1 MDSDSNLQESDGLAS
16 LAVVLPLAVTGFV
29 IAAGCWTL
37 FAVGGPALQQSLS
50 FNNLQFGLLLAMP
63 MAVAAILALPAGL
76 AASQFGAR
84 RVMIACLTGLAL
96 CMLLLLLVESF
107 AGYLL
112 VAAGLGLSGGF
123 YSAGLQFV
131 AGHAPRRYTGVS
143 LGIFGAGLAG
153 AGFNYY
159 LLPLLLNAYSWQQVP
174 MAYLVV
180 LVVLILLLVLLT
192 EDIPAGRESFASLP
206 SSQLLL
212 RLACRDTLPVL
223 IGFGLLAGG
232 FFALALWLPGH
243 ITSQFVL
250 TLEGGGKVALWFVIP
265 AALAQI
271 AGGGLAD
278 CAGSRQVLIGSLVL
292 GLVALLVL
300 SYPPMTLLIEGID
313 GLIRVDYQLP
323 LPAER
328 WLILLLGLAM
338 GSAMGA
344 LQARMVLLYPGAPA
358 FAAGALLLS
367 ACACAFLL
375 LLLFGAAMQWVGVRS
390 TVFMVLFGLLFASLL
405 VALNSPRTADA
416 DCGGMDG
423 MDE

>member
-1 MDSDSNLQESDGLAS
+1 MDPDNNLQDSDGSVS
-16 LAVVLPLAVTGFV
+16 LVVVLPLAVTGLV
-29 IAAGCWTL
+29 IATGCWTL
-37 FAVGGPALQQSLS
+37 FAVGGPVLQQSLS

-63 MAVAAILALPAGL
+63 MAVAAALALPAGL

-84 RVMIACLTGLAL
+84 RVMVGCLIGLAL

-112 VAAGLGLSGGF
+112 VAAGMGLSGGF

-131 AGHAPRRYTGVS
+131 AGHAPRRHMGIS

-153 AGFNYY
+153 AGFSYY
-159 LLPLLLNAYSWQQVP
+159 LLPLLLHAYSWQQVP
-174 MAYLVV
+174 LAYLVV
-180 LVVLILLLVLLT
+180 LVVLALLLVLLT
-192 EDIPAGRESFASLP
+192 EDVPAGRESFTSLSP
-206 SSQLLL
+206 GQLVSH
-212 RLACRDTLPVL
+212 LACRDTLPVL
-223 IGFGLLAGG
+223 ICFGLLAGG

-265 AALAQI
+265 AAFAQI
-271 AGGGLAD
+271 AGGGLTD
-278 CAGSRQVLIGSLVL
+278 CAGSQRVLIGSLLL
-292 GLVALLVL
+292 GLLALLVL
-300 SYPPMTLLIEGID
+300 SYPPMTLLVEGIH
-313 GLIRVDYQLP
+313 GLIRVDYRLP
-323 LPAER
+323 LPVER

-338 GSAMGA
+338 GSGMGA

-375 LLLFGAAMQWVGVRS
+375 LVLFGAAMQWVGVRS
-390 TVFMVLFGLLFASLL
+390 TAFMVLFGLLFVSSL
-405 VALNSPRTADA
+405 VALNVPRTAGA
-416 DCGGMDG
+416 DSGATDG
-423 MDE
+423 